1 MAAIRPW
8 WREAIFTRFRTAS
21 LCGALASRGVGGGPS
36 PGCFAASVRC
46 GGCGRVL
53 STHTVQHGSIIYC
66 YYRCRS
72 TAGGRDPCKGALV
85 SAGEIDHA
93 VLEAAGIKDKWL
105 TSKEQEA
112 AVRGVIRQIVY
123 KAAKQRVE
131 IEFRPGTAIGERLA
145 DGVLSKV

>member
-1 MAAIRPW
+1 VDGCEFRDGCHKALVERSIFHEVQNSLALRRTRPPG
-8 WREAIFTRFRTAS
+8 RGRRTIPW
-21 LCGALASRGVGGGPS
+21 LLRGL
-36 PGCFAASVRC
+36 VRC

-72 TAGGRDPCKGALV
+72 TAGGRDPCKGVLV

-93 VLEAAGIKDKWL
+93 VLEAAGVKDKWL
-105 TSKEQEA
+105 TSKEQDA

-123 KAAKQRVE
+123 KADTQRIE
-131 IEFRPGTAIGERLA
+131 IEF
-145 DGVLSKV
+145 